1 MRLAKT
7 VACGAAALS
16 LAVSG
21 ALAGEGSFGMNDSW
35 SPSESAMA
43 QEETYILLEPVDV
56 THVYEIDENR
66 DGVTDSYLFLEESDS
81 LATSEDAYSG
91 SEPLAMSE
99 GEGLEPDSLVL
110 SERIDS
116 EPSAGG

>member
-1 MRLAKT
+1 MKLAKT
-7 VACGAAALS
+7 VACGAAALG

-21 ALAGEGSFGMNDSW
+21 ALAGEGHSGMNDEW
-35 SPSESAMA
+35 SPSEPAMA

-56 THVYEIDENR
+56 TYVYEVDENR

-81 LATSEDAYSG
+81 LA
-91 SEPLAMSE
+91 MSD
-99 GEGLEPDSLVL
+99 G
-110 SERIDS
+110 IDS

>member
-21 ALAGEGSFGMNDSW
+21 ALAGEGHSGMNDSW
-35 SPSESAMA
+35 SSNESAMA

-56 THVYEIDENR
+56 THVYEVDENR

-81 LATSEDAYSG
+81 LA
-91 SEPLAMSE
+91 MSE
-99 GEGLEPDSLVL
+99 GADAESDSLVL
-110 SERIDS
+110 SDETGS